1 MFKIDTGSQPPTP
14 KSSVVDET
22 QRIVF
27 TTFARADRAKRQI
40 IENLWT
46 CETLED
52 LSNYLEGESLLIDA
66 LYLYNPAMAHEI
78 AEAEAECRACLTAS
92 AHPSRA
98 EPGTSQ
104 DAQQPNPASL
114 AMKGKTMFNFDAG
127 AGGSEGP
134 WLQWSARGTQ
144 DGAVPPRSFYVRD
157 EGGKTPF
164 DMSNGIVLD
173 IWNMKTGWQRSE
185 GIAGKA
191 PEWKWNPTP
200 AQMLPSPGDDYKKGI
215 QIRVALGGGKAA
227 TWEQAGA
234 AVWNAFAELVPAI
247 QAGATDQALLPLVRM
262 TGAKVEQYA
271 RGGTVI
277 PTLEVVKWVPRP
289 DCLKAD
295 APTIATAPAAA
306 PQAPAQPAPAP
317 AAPAASVPADVA
329 F

>member
-1 MFKIDTGSQPPTP
+1 MFKIDTGTKRPTP
-14 KSSVVDET
+14 KSAAVEDS

-27 TTFARADRAKRQI
+27 TTFARADRAKRQV

-46 CETLED
+46 CETTED
-52 LSNYLEGESLLIDA
+52 LTDYLDGESLLVDA
-66 LYLYNPAMAHEI
+66 LHLFDPAMAHEV

-92 AHPSRA
+92 THPSRA

-104 DAQQPNPASL
+104 DAQQPNPASS

-164 DMSNGIVLD
+164 DVSNGIVLD
-173 IWNMKTGWQRSE
+173 IWNMKTGWQKSE

-200 AQMLPSPGDDYKKGI
+200 AQMMPSPGDDFKKGI
-215 QIRVALGGGKAA
+215 QIRVALGGGKSA

-247 QAGATDQALLPLVRM
+247 QAGANDQSLLPLVRM

-277 PTLEVVKWVPRP
+277 PTLEIVKWVPRP

-295 APTIATAPAAA
+295 APAIDTGTT
-306 PQAPAQPAPAP
+306 AQPAPQPAPDAP
-317 AAPAASVPADVA
+317 AAPAAAVPADVA